1 MIAWGPRRSA
11 APCLALLALWACRS
25 SSPSLENDGAPAP
38 RARVSVESPSGRSA
52 SVRVEVMRTESERE
66 RGLMFR
72 QKLGA
77 DEGMLFVFP
86 ESGDHAFWM
95 KNTLIPLDMIFI
107 AETGTV
113 VGVVADAE
121 PMTTVPRSVG
131 APSRYVL
138 EVNAGWSAAHA
149 IAKGDRVRFEGVPL
163 P

>member
-1 MIAWGPRRSA
+1 
-11 APCLALLALWACRS
+11 
-25 SSPSLENDGAPAP
+25 
-38 RARVSVESPSGRSA
+38 VESPSGRSA
-52 SVRVEVMRTESERE
+52 SVAVEVMRTEAERE

-107 AETGTV
+107 AESGTV

-121 PMTTVPRSVG
+121 PMSTTPRSVG
-131 APSRYVL
+131 APNRYVL
-138 EVNAGWSAAHA
+138 EVNGGWSAGHGVAR
-149 IAKGDRVRFEGVPL
+149 GERVRFESIPL